1 MYERVQLANEISK
14 LILKNETD
22 IRKIISE
29 VNRFDGLLEDTIR
42 NFYEIKQ
49 DNGAPLFE
57 LCEYLKLGADNYGMT
72 ENEYNKT
79 IDKLVQEV
87 HTLFGYSLTIW
98 R

>member
-1 MYERVQLANEISK
+1 MDERVQLVNEISK

-29 VNRFDGLLEDTIR
+29 VNRFDVLLEDTIR

-79 IDKLVQEV
+79 IDKLVQKV
-87 HTLFGYSLTIW
+87 HTVFGYSLTIW

>member
-1 MYERVQLANEISK
+1 MDERVILANEISK

-22 IRKIISE
+22 VRKIISE

-57 LCEYLKLGADNYGMT
+57 LCEYLKLGADNYCMT
-72 ENEYNKT
+72 EDDYNNF
-79 IDKLVQEV
+79 IDYLVQEV
-87 HTLFGYSLTIW
+87 NTMFGCSLEIY

>member
-1 MYERVQLANEISK
+1 MDERVKLANEISK
-14 LILKNETD
+14 LILRNETD

-57 LCEYLKLGADNYGMT
+57 LCEYLKLGADNYCMT
-72 ENEYNKT
+72 EEEYNN
-79 IDKLVQEV
+79 IVESLVQDV
-87 HTLFGYSLTIW
+87 HTMFGCSLVNW